1 MGQVL
6 CPVLVGREEE
16 LRVLLEALDG
26 TVAGRG
32 TTVVVIAEAGAG
44 KSRLVRELAGVA
56 RGRGLPV
63 LTGRAAAGA
72 VPVPSRPLAEA
83 VLGELRRGGLP
94 DLPELRP
101 FRPALGR
108 LVPEWRPREPL
119 AGAESLVVLGEGVLR
134 LLRALAGDHGCLLVL
149 EDLHWA
155 DPETLAV
162 LEYLADNL
170 AGERVLC
177 LATLRPEE
185 GAAGRE
191 LAAALAEAAGPGP
204 RPAGATRWCRP
215 GCGRSG

>member
-1 MGQVL
+1 M
-6 CPVLVGREEE
+6 PF
-16 LRVLLEALDG
+16 
-26 TVAGRG
+26 
-32 TTVVVIAEAGAG
+32 
-44 KSRLVRELAGVA
+44 
-56 RGRGLPV
+56 
-63 LTGRAAAGA
+63 
-72 VPVPSRPLAEA
+72 RPLAEA

-108 LVPEWRPREPL
+108 LVPEWRPRQPL
-119 AGAESLVVLGEGVLR
+119 AGAESLVVL
-134 LLRALAGDHGCLLVL
+134 
-149 EDLHWA
+149 
-155 DPETLAV
+155 
-162 LEYLADNL
+162 EYL

-204 RPAGATRWCRP
+204 RSPGPAGATRWCRP